1 MGLGISG
8 SPRIETGATR
18 RGHLPPRSPQI
29 GPGPGLTNPTQDR
42 SVGLGRQCSLMTASR
57 TVKVCG
63 QELRVEVRPG
73 SGTGTPL
80 LMCCGIGISYEVFDL
95 VVDALDPSI
104 AIVRVDVPGVG
115 CSPVRVWPYG
125 FWSWR
130 CCWMSWV
137 TSGSTTSW
145 ASPGGALAQ
154 QFAVQ
159 YPGRCRLLVL
169 ICTSPGLPSIPG
181 RPQVLVKMLTPKR
194 ELARQEGRL
203 FVGGVSGGRTTPR
216 ACCTRGTSAVTVT
229 RFGGGSGTARS
240 GVLACVTCIN
250 LRRLRG
256 GAACRS
262 WGLFGNLSLSWGGD
276 ADPIVPVANARIL
289 AGLIPNAT
297 LHVFNGGHVE
307 PLAAARDF
315 VPVITRFVL
324 REQPSPSCDWQCGH
338 RVGHVR

>member
-1 MGLGISG
+1 
-8 SPRIETGATR
+8 
-18 RGHLPPRSPQI
+18 
-29 GPGPGLTNPTQDR
+29 
-42 SVGLGRQCSLMTASR
+42 MTASR

-80 LMCCGIGISYEVFDL
+80 LMCSGIGISYEVFDL
-95 VVDALDPSI
+95 VVDALDPGI

-115 CSPVRVWPYG
+115 GSPVRVWPYG
-125 FWSWR
+125 FPELARLLAVLLDELGYQRVDVLGFSW
-130 CCWMSWV
+130 
-137 TSGSTTSW
+137 
-145 ASPGGALAQ
+145 GGALAQ

-159 YPGRCRLLVL
+159 YRGRCRRLVL

-181 RPQVLVKMLTPKR
+181 RPQVVGKMLTPKR
-194 ELARQEGRL
+194 
-203 FVGGVSGGRTTPR
+203 F
-216 ACCTRGTSAVTVT
+216 RGADHAAGLLYAGDIGSHDDEVRRWFRDGQV
-229 RFGGGSGTARS
+229 GGSGLGYLYQLAAAAGWSSMPFLGLIRQP
-240 GVLACVTCIN
+240 VLVM
-250 LRRLRG
+250 
-256 GAACRS
+256 
-262 WGLFGNLSLSWGGD
+262 GGD

-315 VPVITRFVL
+315 GPVISRFLL